1 MNTTAHRTN
10 WMLRLAVGI
19 ALVFAGAELCS
30 ADGFFDDFE
39 DGDVTNDIPLSD
51 DGTPVIWTPNPI
63 QPGDYDVLDGDYVL
77 APVPEGQSFMASNVE
92 DVDFGGTSIRSR
104 MSMSQLNGR
113 VGLTVR
119 NQNAGDTHNYTA
131 MLYTP
136 NQTGSSLQLYRS
148 GDGDESILL
157 GSVAVFLLNPSTDDA
172 MLQLDAFG
180 DELKVWA
187 WKAGDPMPGEPQLTR
202 IDSTYESGFA
212 GILSVRGATGSF
224 RSVEAADMHIPEPSA
239 LTLAALGLLGLI
251 ARRRRRTT

>member
-1 MNTTAHRTN
+1 MNTTAHQTN

-19 ALVFAGAELCS
+19 ALVFAGSGLCS

-39 DGDVTNDIPLSD
+39 DGDVTNGIPLSD

-63 QPGDYDVLDGDYVL
+63 SPGDYDVLDGDYVL

-104 MSMSQLNGR
+104 VSISQVNGR

-131 MLYTP
+131 ILETINP
-136 NQTGSSLQLYRS
+136 AASDLQLYRT
-148 GDGDESILL
+148 GDGLETVLL
-157 GSVAVFLLNPSTDDA
+157 GRVAVLLLNPSTDDA

-202 IDSTYESGFA
+202 IDSTYESGFV
-212 GILSVRGATGSF
+212 GIISYQGATGSF

-239 LTLAALGLLGLI
+239 LTLTALGLLGLI
-251 ARRRRRTT
+251 ARRRRRTA